1 MGLANTGYR
10 PVKVLTETDVAAL
23 ECHFAN
29 RIRFIHNNY
38 ALSQVSFAILIVR
51 LKTLGGYLLS
61 SCEFARPKS

>member
-1 MGLANTGYR
+1 MGLANTSYR

-38 ALSQVSFAILIVR
+38 ALFQSSFAILIVR
-51 LKTLGGYLLS
+51 LKALGGYLLS
-61 SCEFARPKS
+61 LPKLGRC

>member
-23 ECHFAN
+23 ECHSAN

-38 ALSQVSFAILIVR
+38 AMFQSSFAILIVR
-51 LKTLGGYLLS
+51 LKTSYSHLLV
-61 SCEFARPKS
+61 KN